1 MGSPSLIIILMIVVW
16 VIVLAPLV
24 FGNNKPIRRSGE
36 GYDETRVLHTGGTE
50 PLEIRRRPRVTAAD
64 VHLHDDDAEDAELV
78 EAVEHEPAA
87 SEVLIDDSA
96 VIRNFFSKNQEDSDS
111 EEDPDSN
118 VIEGE
123 VIEAEPAED
132 ESVGTEAA
140 DAAEDASGDAEQ
152 TDAEDL
158 EAPSASEDAD
168 GPEASEAPEAEAESI
183 PDSYYSTADFG
194 YDSEITAEMDAEEIT
209 AEDTEHEQDTQD
221 EEVAVT
227 DEDLAFA
234 ESRRGRGGWD
244 PDRARRARE
253 DRFMRRQRTFLGLI
267 IACVITFVIAFAAGG
282 WTWILPTASVALTV
296 WFMVVLRSVVRQER
310 ALHRRRMR
318 QLRRARLGVT
328 TADSTHP
335 RQEWPR
341 RYGKSVAIDL
351 DDAHPDFT
359 DLPEASSETFEDP
372 SDTRH
377 YPYGE
382 GDNRTP
388 RAS

>member
-50 PLEIRRRPRVTAAD
+50 PMEVRRRPRVTAAD
-64 VHLHDDDAEDAELV
+64 VHLHDEDAADVELV

-96 VIRNFFSKNQEDSDS
+96 VIRNFFSKNQEDAVS
-111 EEDPDSN
+111 EEDTDSN

-123 VIEAEPAED
+123 VIEAESAEAETESADEVDEASDDSSDDADAVTLETAED
-132 ESVGTEAA
+132 
-140 DAAEDASGDAEQ
+140 
-152 TDAEDL
+152 
-158 EAPSASEDAD
+158 
-168 GPEASEAPEAEAESI
+168 PEASVAEAESI
-183 PDSYYSTADFG
+183 PDSYYSAADFG
-194 YDSEITAEMDAEEIT
+194 YDTGVTAEMDAEELT
-209 AEDTEHEQDTQD
+209 AEETEDDQDAPD

-234 ESRRGRGGWD
+234 EARRGRGGWD

-267 IACVITFVIAFAAGG
+267 IACVVTFVIAFVAGG
-282 WTWILPTASVALTV
+282 WTWILPAASVALTT

-318 QLRRARLGVT
+318 QLRRARLGVA

-341 RYGKSVAIDL
+341 RYGESVALDL

-359 DLPEASSETFEDP
+359 DLPEASSAIFEDHTDSP
-372 SDTRH
+372 H

-382 GDNRTP
+382 DDNRAP

>member
-50 PLEIRRRPRVTAAD
+50 PMEVRRRPRVTAAD
-64 VHLHDDDAEDAELV
+64 VHLHDEDTADVELV

-96 VIRNFFSKNQEDSDS
+96 VIRNFFSKNQEDAGS
-111 EEDPDSN
+111 EEDTDSN

-123 VIEAEPAED
+123 VIEAEPVEDAAVEAESAEAETESADEVDEASDDSSDDADAVALETAED
-132 ESVGTEAA
+132 
-140 DAAEDASGDAEQ
+140 
-152 TDAEDL
+152 
-158 EAPSASEDAD
+158 
-168 GPEASEAPEAEAESI
+168 PEASVAEAESI
-183 PDSYYSTADFG
+183 PDSYYSAADFG
-194 YDSEITAEMDAEEIT
+194 YDTGVTAEMDAEELT
-209 AEDTEHEQDTQD
+209 AEETEDEQDAPD

-234 ESRRGRGGWD
+234 EARRGRGGWD

-267 IACVITFVIAFAAGG
+267 IACVVTFVIAFVAGG
-282 WTWILPTASVALTV
+282 WTWILPAASVALTA

-318 QLRRARLGVT
+318 QLRRARLGVA

-341 RYGKSVAIDL
+341 RYGESVALDL

-359 DLPEASSETFEDP
+359 DLPEASSAIFEDHRNSP
-372 SDTRH
+372 H

-382 GDNRTP
+382 DDNRAP

>member
-50 PLEIRRRPRVTAAD
+50 PLEVRRRPRVTAAD

-87 SEVLIDDSA
+87 SDVLIDDSA
-96 VIRNFFSKNQEDSDS
+96 VIRNFFSKNQDDSDS
-111 EEDPDSN
+111 EEDTDSN

-132 ESVGTEAA
+132 ESVEVEAA
-140 DAAEDASGDAEQ
+140 EAEE
-152 TDAEDL
+152 TDAVEL
-158 EAPSASEDAD
+158 ETAEIF
-168 GPEASEAPEAEAESI
+168 EASEAPEAPEAPETEAESI

-194 YDSEITAEMDAEEIT
+194 YDSGIAAGMDAEEIP
-209 AEDTEHEQDTQD
+209 AEETEHEQDAQD
-221 EEVAVT
+221 EEVTIT

-267 IACVITFVIAFAAGG
+267 IACVITFVIAFVAGG
-282 WTWILPTASVALTV
+282 WTWILPAASVALTV

-318 QLRRARLGVT
+318 QLRRARLGVA

-341 RYGKSVAIDL
+341 RYGESVAIDL

-359 DLPEASSETFEDP
+359 DLPKASSAIFEDP
-372 SDTRH
+372 TDTRH

>member
-64 VHLHDDDAEDAELV
+64 VHLHDDDAEDVELV

-111 EEDPDSN
+111 EEDTDSN

-123 VIEAEPAED
+123 VIEAGPVED
-132 ESVGTEAA
+132 ESVEAGTAEVEPE
-140 DAAEDASGDAEQ
+140 DAAEDASD
-152 TDAEDL
+152 
-158 EAPSASEDAD
+158 DAD
-168 GPEASEAPEAEAESI
+168 AVELETAEASEASAAEAESI

-194 YDSEITAEMDAEEIT
+194 YDTGVTAEMDVDEIASEDVEEQ
-209 AEDTEHEQDTQD
+209 QDAQE

-267 IACVITFVIAFAAGG
+267 VSCVITFVVAFVAGG
-282 WTWILPTASVALTV
+282 WTWILPAASVALTV

-318 QLRRARLGVT
+318 QLRRARLGVA
-328 TADSTHP
+328 TADSAHP

-341 RYGKSVAIDL
+341 RYGESVALDL

-359 DLPEASSETFEDP
+359 DLPEASSAIFEDP
-372 SDTRH
+372 TDTRR

-382 GDNRTP
+382 GENRTP

>member
-50 PLEIRRRPRVTAAD
+50 PLEIRRRPRVTVAD
-64 VHLHDDDAEDAELV
+64 VHLHDDDTEDVELV

-111 EEDPDSN
+111 EEDIDSN

-132 ESVGTEAA
+132 EPVEAEAA
-140 DAAEDASGDAEQ
+140 EAEEIDAVELETAETS
-152 TDAEDL
+152 
-158 EAPSASEDAD
+158 
-168 GPEASEAPEAEAESI
+168 EASEASEALEAPETEAESI

-194 YDSEITAEMDAEEIT
+194 YDSGITAEMDAEEIP
-209 AEDTEHEQDTQD
+209 AEEAEREQDAQD
-221 EEVAVT
+221 EEVAIT

-267 IACVITFVIAFAAGG
+267 IACVITFVIAFVAGG
-282 WTWILPTASVALTV
+282 WTWILPTASIALTV

-318 QLRRARLGVT
+318 QLRRARLGVA

-341 RYGKSVAIDL
+341 RYGESVAIDL

-359 DLPEASSETFEDP
+359 DLPEATSAIFEDP
-372 SDTRH
+372 TETRH

>member
-64 VHLHDDDAEDAELV
+64 VHLHDDDAEDVELV

-111 EEDPDSN
+111 EEDTDSN

-123 VIEAEPAED
+123 VIEAEPVED
-132 ESVGTEAA
+132 ESVEAGTAEVEPEDVVEDAADDAEAVEL
-140 DAAEDASGDAEQ
+140 DAAED
-152 TDAEDL
+152 
-158 EAPSASEDAD
+158 SAVSVTET
-168 GPEASEAPEAEAESI
+168 ESI

-194 YDSEITAEMDAEEIT
+194 YDTGVTVEMDVDEI
-209 AEDTEHEQDTQD
+209 ASEDVEDQQDAQE

-267 IACVITFVIAFAAGG
+267 VSCVITFVVAFVAGG

-318 QLRRARLGVT
+318 QLRRARLGVA
-328 TADSTHP
+328 TADSAHP

-341 RYGKSVAIDL
+341 RYGESVALDL

-359 DLPEASSETFEDP
+359 DLPEASSAIFEDP
-372 SDTRH
+372 TDTRR

-382 GDNRTP
+382 GENRTP

>member
-64 VHLHDDDAEDAELV
+64 VHLHDDDTEDVELV
-78 EAVEHEPAA
+78 EVVEHEPAA

-96 VIRNFFSKNQEDSDS
+96 VIRNFFLKNQEDSDS
-111 EEDPDSN
+111 EEDTDSN

-123 VIEAEPAED
+123 VIEADPVED
-132 ESVGTEAA
+132 ESVEAETA
-140 DAAEDASGDAEQ
+140 EGEPEDAAEDASDDASDDAEAVELSA
-152 TDAEDL
+152 AED
-158 EAPSASEDAD
+158 SA
-168 GPEASEAPEAEAESI
+168 AEAESI

-194 YDSEITAEMDAEEIT
+194 YDTGVTAEMDVDEI
-209 AEDTEHEQDTQD
+209 ASEDVEDQQDAQE

-244 PDRARRARE
+244 PDRARRARA

-267 IACVITFVIAFAAGG
+267 IACVITFVIAFVAGG
-282 WTWILPTASVALTV
+282 WTWILPAASVALTV

-318 QLRRARLGVT
+318 QLRRARLGVA
-328 TADSTHP
+328 TAESTHP

-341 RYGKSVAIDL
+341 RYGESVALNL

-359 DLPEASSETFEDP
+359 DLPEASSAIFEDP
-372 SDTRH
+372 TDTRP
-377 YPYGE
+377 YPYDEDG
-382 GDNRTP
+382 NRTP

>member
-50 PLEIRRRPRVTAAD
+50 PMEVRRRPRVTAAD
-64 VHLHDDDAEDAELV
+64 VHLHDEDTADVELV

-96 VIRNFFSKNQEDSDS
+96 VIRNFFSKNQEDAGS
-111 EEDPDSN
+111 EEDTDSN

-132 ESVGTEAA
+132 ESVEAETAEAESA
-140 DAAEDASGDAEQ
+140 DAVEDALDDASDDAEAVELSAAEDSAASA
-152 TDAEDL
+152 
-158 EAPSASEDAD
+158 
-168 GPEASEAPEAEAESI
+168 AEAESI

-194 YDSEITAEMDAEEIT
+194 YDTGVTAEMDVEEI
-209 AEDTEHEQDTQD
+209 ASEDVEDQQGAQE

-234 ESRRGRGGWD
+234 EARRGRGGWD

-267 IACVITFVIAFAAGG
+267 IACVITFVVAFVAGG
-282 WTWILPTASVALTV
+282 WTWILPAASVALTV

-318 QLRRARLGVT
+318 QLRRARLGVA

-341 RYGKSVAIDL
+341 RYGESVAIDL
-351 DDAHPDFT
+351 DDAHPDFA
-359 DLPEASSETFEDP
+359 DLPEASSVIFEDP
-372 SDTRH
+372 TDTRP

-382 GDNRTP
+382 DGNRTP

>member
-50 PLEIRRRPRVTAAD
+50 PMEVRRRPRVTAAD
-64 VHLHDDDAEDAELV
+64 VHLHDEDTADVELV

-87 SEVLIDDSA
+87 GEVLIDDSA
-96 VIRNFFSKNQEDSDS
+96 VIRNFFSKNQEDAGS
-111 EEDPDSN
+111 EEDTDSN

-123 VIEAEPAED
+123 VIEAEPVEDAAVEAESAEAETESADEVDEASDDSSDDADAVALETAED
-132 ESVGTEAA
+132 
-140 DAAEDASGDAEQ
+140 
-152 TDAEDL
+152 
-158 EAPSASEDAD
+158 
-168 GPEASEAPEAEAESI
+168 PEASVAEAESI
-183 PDSYYSTADFG
+183 PDSYYSAADFG
-194 YDSEITAEMDAEEIT
+194 YDTGVTAEMDAEELT
-209 AEDTEHEQDTQD
+209 AEETEDEQDAPD

-234 ESRRGRGGWD
+234 EARRGRGGWD

-267 IACVITFVIAFAAGG
+267 IACVVTFVIAFVAGG
-282 WTWILPTASVALTV
+282 WTWILPAASVALTT

-318 QLRRARLGVT
+318 QLRRARLGVA

-341 RYGKSVAIDL
+341 RYGESVALDL
-351 DDAHPDFT
+351 DDAHPDFA
-359 DLPEASSETFEDP
+359 DLPEASSVIFEDP
-372 SDTRH
+372 TDTRP

-382 GDNRTP
+382 DGNRTP